1 MSIWISD
8 MLTPVK
14 LYEVLMYI
22 SCVILLSEM
31 LTGLLTIEYISKI
44 TLFGGEYPI
53 LNERLE

>member
-1 MSIWISD
+1 

-22 SCVILLSEM
+22 SCVMLLSEM